1 MKNIFM
7 SSSKLTICFKTF
19 YLMAKH
25 SSELVLETKL
35 RWLFSTKMSSK
46 RCWCLIL
53 INSFNSLLNNYYVPG
68 TDSGQKTINKQI
80 NKKKL
85 SEWKVL
91 LYIGNQNRMT
101 PYWWVHYFRLDVKAF
116 RLRSTDNEPAMKK
129 IREEHFRQR
138 QQLIKRPF
146 HQEWNLDVQGRET
159 KLEDKERL
167 VNNEVREVDRNHIT
181 GHLCLID
188 LTP

>member
-1 MKNIFM
+1 
-7 SSSKLTICFKTF
+7 
-19 YLMAKH
+19 
-25 SSELVLETKL
+25 
-35 RWLFSTKMSSK
+35 
-46 RCWCLIL
+46 
-53 INSFNSLLNNYYVPG
+53 
-68 TDSGQKTINKQI
+68 
-80 NKKKL
+80 
-85 SEWKVL
+85 
-91 LYIGNQNRMT
+91 
-101 PYWWVHYFRLDVKAF
+101 
-116 RLRSTDNEPAMKK
+116 MKK

-146 HQEWNLDVQGRET
+146 HQERNLDVQGRET